1 MEFLD
6 GYKAIMA
13 CKAPQKVKR
22 VRIGGYE
29 LDAALRT
36 IKTFKNLEQ
45 FECSWGGS
53 WSHIPDAILKLPQL
67 RYLSFQRNYLSEI
80 PMEITYA
87 ENLEVL
93 DLGQNNI
100 QRIPQELA
108 SLEKLKVLNLDKN
121 PIQEIEEGVLEM
133 KALKH
138 LKINKAIFTKLP
150 ELLLQ
155 LIPKLDV
162 LVLPRKLTT
171 SLKKKYPELAAK
183 IPYLYQWTSLEKKH
197 LKKLEQTFMRENYA
211 DELQIFLFNLLAGR
225 EEMVRQKGNKLK
237 LLEATNF
244 KGVEPLRLRAL
255 EFLSQGFEEEARSAL
270 NQSAR
275 VCVQGRMGINKNEL
289 RQKLKD
295 HNIQYT
301 SKLDEKT
308 THFLVGQLAGTSVY
322 EAKEKGI
329 HLLTEKNIIDYWE
342 SVENPYLLE
351 TAKESPEQLAGMAA
365 MLTSNQV
372 ESISVALEMFRQ
384 GGFPKALITELF
396 VAYKCLIEQPA
407 QAREAER
414 LLRQY
419 GSANLIAKLNMENA
433 LFSYKLGESTTTSYL
448 NKYGKNTE
456 LDSIKMA
463 KIIYRFFGNGLLYL
477 IRRLAQEEALEF
489 IESELM
495 KAGELDL
502 SRRGLKT
509 IPPIIYK
516 LGDKLKKLNLQSNN
530 IDRILDKVKV
540 FTALEALDLRYNY
553 PLRRIDYKVRLQI
566 KELLPACTVKI

>member
-6 GYKAIMA
+6 GYEAIMS
-13 CKAPQKVKR
+13 CKVPQKVKR

-53 WSHIPDAILKLPQL
+53 WSHIPDSILKLPQL
-67 RYLSFQRNYLSEI
+67 RYLSFPRNYLSEI

-93 DLGQNNI
+93 DLGHNNI

-108 SLEKLKVLNLDKN
+108 SLKKLKILNLNKN
-121 PIQEIEEGVLEM
+121 PIQDIEEGVLEM
-133 KALKH
+133 KSLRH

-150 ELLLQ
+150 EVLVQ

-171 SLKKKYPELAAK
+171 SLKKKYPELEAK
-183 IPYLYQWTSLEKKH
+183 VPYLYQWTSLEKKH
-197 LKKLEQTFMRENYA
+197 LKKLEQTFMREDYA

-225 EEMVRQKGNKLK
+225 SEKIQHQSNTLK
-237 LLEATNF
+237 LLEAANF
-244 KGVEPLRLRAL
+244 KGVEPIRLRAL
-255 EFLSQGFEEEARSAL
+255 EFLSRSLEEEARSAL
-270 NQSAR
+270 TQSAR
-275 VCVQGRMGINKNEL
+275 ICVQGRIGINKNEL
-289 RQKLKD
+289 RQKLKS

-301 SKLDEKT
+301 AKLDDKT
-308 THFLVGQLAGTSVY
+308 THYLVGQLPGKAVY
-322 EAKEKGI
+322 EAKGKGI

-351 TAKESPEQLAGMAA
+351 AAKESPEQLEGMAA

-384 GGFPKALITELF
+384 GGFPKSLITELF
-396 VAYKCLIEQPA
+396 VAYKCLMDKPVQE
-407 QAREAER
+407 REAER

-433 LFSYKLGESTTTSYL
+433 LFSYKLGENTTSSYL
-448 NKYGKNTE
+448 SKYEKNTE

-463 KIIYRFFGNGLLYL
+463 KIVYQFFGNGILYL
-477 IRRLAQEEALEF
+477 IRRLSQEEALKF
-489 IESELM
+489 MESELM
-495 KAGELDL
+495 KEGELDL
-502 SRRGLKT
+502 SQKGLKT
-509 IPPIIYK
+509 IPPIVYK
-516 LGDKLKKLNLQSNN
+516 LGDKLKKLNLKRNN
-530 IDRILDKVKV
+530 IERILDKVKV
-540 FTALEALDLRYNY
+540 FTALEVMDLRDNY
-553 PLRRIDYKVRLQI
+553 ALRKIDYKVRGEFVYLLPNC
-566 KELLPACTVKI
+566 ELLL